1 MCYYFNS
8 KNQQRD
14 RNSQNVKIWEANP
27 PDIDITLL
35 SNQIFCVPWYS
46 IHEKKDTTPFPKN
59 ELKPAMY
66 SRSFTGTYNTNLI

>member
-46 IHEKKDTTPFPKN
+46 IHEKKDTILGRKFVRMN
-59 ELKPAMY
+59 RCISFLKI
-66 SRSFTGTYNTNLI
+66 RNCHR